1 MNEKITTARD
11 FYFKQGGPESIELTP
26 TEKEAAYLKAKQA
39 ELGDAFWEFFSE
51 YTMKKIEAATQTGSK
66 KKRGK

>member
-11 FYFKQGGPESIELTP
+11 FYFERGGPESIELTP
-26 TEKEAAYLKAKQA
+26 PEKEAAYLKAKQA
-39 ELGDAFWEFFSE
+39 ELGDAFWVFFSE